1 MVGTISRRALFAA
14 GAAILATPR
23 GARAAV
29 PLLGGGSS
37 FVRPVMQRWV
47 ETVPASLGV
56 APKYEVRGAG
66 AAQSAIMAGELDFAA
81 MELPLPADKL
91 ESSGLVQVPVVF
103 GALAFVIN
111 AEGLTSGQ
119 LTLDGGLLGAIYTG
133 AIKTW
138 NHPRIAE
145 ANPGVTLPEQEIR
158 PFHLGTPAGA
168 VFSTTTTIQNYLLAR
183 NEDWR
188 ARHGTRITKRWAVG
202 SMTGTA
208 PQMIE
213 AMKTVPGSIGYVTL
227 GDALGGGMTTVKL
240 RNAGGKPV
248 APSLDALRAAVDRI
262 EWSRYPDLVAELIDL
277 PGDAS
282 WPIVLASYA
291 LIQANPSDKI
301 RGDAVRSFLKH
312 VITEGAAGAAERQ
325 AVALPA
331 EPRSAVL
338 KRLSQYT
345 G

>member
-1 MVGTISRRALFAA
+1 MAA
-14 GAAILATPR
+14 TAAIAVASST
-23 GARAAV
+23 ARAAT
-29 PLLGGGSS
+29 PLKGGGSS
-37 FVRPVMQRWV
+37 FVNPVMQRWI
-47 ETVPASLGV
+47 ETLPASLNI
-56 APKYEVRGAG
+56 APHYAVQGAG
-66 AAQSAIMAGELDFAA
+66 AAQSSIMAGELDFAA

-91 ESSGLVQVPVVF
+91 ETSGLVQVPIVF
-103 GALAFVIN
+103 GALAFVVN
-111 AEGLTSGQ
+111 VDGLASDR
-119 LTLDGGLLGAIYTG
+119 LILDGGLLGGIYAG

-145 ANPGVTLPEQEIR
+145 ANPGLTLPEQDIR

-208 PQMIE
+208 AQMIE

-227 GDALGGGMTTVKL
+227 GDALRGGMTTVRL
-240 RNAGGKPV
+240 RNAAGKPV
-248 APSLDALRAAVDRI
+248 APSLDALRAAVDQV
-262 EWSRYPDLVAELIDL
+262 EWSRFPDLVADLIDL
-277 PGDAS
+277 PGDSS

-291 LIQANPSDKI
+291 LIQTNPADKA
-301 RGDAVRSFLKH
+301 RGDGVRTFLKH
-312 VITEGAAGAAERQ
+312 VVAHGSAAAAERQ
-325 AVALPA
+325 AVGLPGVTR
-331 EPRSAVL
+331 EAVL
-338 KRLSQYT
+338 KRLSDYT